1 MGVRAMFS
9 LNDDGSRIVVPVLF
23 SMETKGNEF
32 LRALI
37 VSVK

>member
-9 LNDDGSRIVVPVLF
+9 LNDDGSRIVVPISF
-23 SMETKGNEF
+23 SMETKGNES
-32 LRALI
+32 RALI